1 MYSRT
6 KWILILGFI
15 VILFIFISITG
26 YGLLQF
32 NQLKTESSDLVKI
45 NNEKSQLIFTMLS
58 SARVRLLDLYAMVS
72 TDDPFLRDDFFMDF
86 GLQGSRFAEARIAL
100 LEQALSE
107 DEKSILSIQRGFIAT
122 SQPIQNQM
130 IELIQADELIQAK
143 SLLNEK
149 GVVLQD
155 KVINEL
161 IKLVKYQKAN
171 ANSILGIIDEE
182 YNESLL
188 LIYVWSSLALLI
200 GFFISIIIIRKI
212 SNIEGELKESN
223 LELENRVAIR
233 TVSLEKANQ
242 ELNDSL
248 TTLAD
253 AQEQLVNSEKM
264 ASLGQLVA
272 GVAHEINTPVGIGV
286 TAASHLSEIT
296 DSMTSKFEQKTAK
309 KNDMDIY
316 FEKVKEDC
324 YLINENLART
334 SELVKS
340 FKLVS
345 SDQASQEMRQ
355 FEIKAYLENII
366 LSLKPK
372 LKQTQIVVIIDC
384 PQNINLYSYPGAL
397 SQMITNFIINSII
410 HGYDGGDVEGTITI
424 SAKELNNTV
433 QITYTDDGK
442 GVPSEAL
449 SNIFEPFFTTKR
461 GSGSTGLGL
470 NIIYNIVNQ
479 TLNGNIDC
487 ESIEN
492 KGIRFNIEFPLQKE
506 LS

>member
-1 MYSRT
+1 
-6 KWILILGFI
+6 
-15 VILFIFISITG
+15 
-26 YGLLQF
+26 
-32 NQLKTESSDLVKI
+32 
-45 NNEKSQLIFTMLS
+45 
-58 SARVRLLDLYAMVS
+58 
-72 TDDPFLRDDFFMDF
+72 
-86 GLQGSRFAEARIAL
+86 
-100 LEQALSE
+100 
-107 DEKSILSIQRGFIAT
+107 
-122 SQPIQNQM
+122 
-130 IELIQADELIQAK
+130 
-143 SLLNEK
+143 
-149 GVVLQD
+149 
-155 KVINEL
+155 
-161 IKLVKYQKAN
+161 
-171 ANSILGIIDEE
+171 
-182 YNESLL
+182 
-188 LIYVWSSLALLI
+188 
-200 GFFISIIIIRKI
+200 
-212 SNIEGELKESN
+212 
-223 LELENRVAIR
+223 
-233 TVSLEKANQ
+233 
-242 ELNDSL
+242 
-248 TTLAD
+248 
-253 AQEQLVNSEKM
+253 
-264 ASLGQLVA
+264 
-272 GVAHEINTPVGIGV
+272 
-286 TAASHLSEIT
+286 
-296 DSMTSKFEQKTAK
+296 
-309 KNDMDIY
+309 MDIY

-324 YLINENLART
+324 YLINENLVRT